1 MGDSL
6 FRLKKTRD
14 HPSKQRAQ
22 EVVIGTLDS
31 VHQNVVTSM
40 KTQTSNKEGWISEL
54 ETIDSQITEL
64 ESSRELGNILHVSR
78 LQEQKRDLEKKIQEE
93 DPLHGY
99 FLKNADLMLN

>member
-31 VHQNVVTSM
+31 IHQNVVTSM
-40 KTQTSNKEGWISEL
+40 KTQTSNKEGWISDL
-54 ETIDSQITEL
+54 EILNAQIAEF
-64 ESSRELGNILHVSR
+64 ESSRELSDILHVSR

-93 DPLHGY
+93 DPLHG
-99 FLKNADLMLN
+99 

>member
-31 VHQNVVTSM
+31 VHQNVVSSM
-40 KTQTSNKEGWISEL
+40 KTQTSNKEVWMNEL
-54 ETIDSQITEL
+54 QEIDTQIAEL
-64 ESSRELGNILHVSR
+64 DSSRELADILHVSR
-78 LQEQKRDLEKKIQEE
+78 LQEQKRELERKIQEE
-93 DPLHGY
+93 DPLHG
-99 FLKNADLMLN
+99 